1 MLHYVANLVLVW
13 GAILVY
19 LYAPYYVDFLRHETH
34 DTLLS
39 LASGYTVFGF
49 VYYLLN
55 TAPVLQPNKGLI
67 VATATGT
74 LVTASYHYAKHFT
87 ADVPNPLRA
96 LDQQEKVTL
105 LFLTVKFFFLPLMLN
120 FMFSNYFAMRNNF
133 SRIDGA
139 PDLVSM
145 ETFNSY
151 YYPLIIAVIF
161 LIDTAIFSFGYS
173 FEAGFLRNKIRT
185 VEPTM
190 LGWLV
195 VLASYPPFN
204 GLTNDYLSWYAHDS
218 VYFGSTV
225 STFIARSII
234 VILFLVYLSATIALG
249 PKSSNLTNRGIVTSG
264 PYAFIRHPA
273 YICKNTA
280 WWIMLFPVMSVA
292 AFASMFG
299 WSFIYFLRAVT
310 EERHLGKD
318 PDYQEYRRAVRYR
331 FIPFVV

>member
-1 MLHYVANLVLVW
+1 MLHYVANLALVWAAVLV
-13 GAILVY
+13 Y
-19 LYAPYYVDFLRHETH
+19 RYAPYYVDFLRDETQT
-34 DTLLS
+34 TLLL
-39 LASGYTVFGF
+39 LAGAYTVFGF
-49 VYYLLN
+49 VYYLLT
-55 TAPVLQPNKGLI
+55 TASTLPRNKGLI
-67 VATATGT
+67 VAYAAGK
-74 LVTASYHYAKHFT
+74 LVTASYHYAKNFT
-87 ADVPNPLRA
+87 ADGPNPLRA
-96 LDQQEKVTL
+96 LEQQEKVTL

-120 FMFSNYFAMRNNF
+120 FMFGNYFAMRHNF

-139 PDLVSM
+139 SDLMTM
-145 ETFNSY
+145 EAFNSY
-151 YYPLIIAVIF
+151 YYPLLIAVIF
-161 LIDTAIFSFGYS
+161 LIDTAIFSVGYS

-190 LGWLV
+190 LGWIV

-204 GLTNDYLSWYAHDS
+204 SLTNDYLSWYANDS
-218 VYFGSTV
+218 IYFGSTV
-225 STFIARSII
+225 STFIARSTI

-264 PYAFIRHPA
+264 PYALIRHPA

-280 WWIMLFPVMSVA
+280 WWIMLFPVMSVT

-299 WSFIYFLRAVT
+299 WSFIYFLRAMT

-318 PDYQEYRRAVRYR
+318 PDYQEYRKKVRHR